1 MSLAEDF
8 AGQFSQDVLERPA
21 FDAAAVPEIEGIAP
35 GFHGFIAQLG
45 GASFRQGLY
54 RIHTPE
60 GMERWTMAVE
70 GAFPQ
75 YRGQMVCFAYDWL
88 GRQFALHRGDLV
100 EGLAQ
105 VRLFDPGFHQVL
117 NIPCSFETLHRAE
130 LPEYAD
136 DALAARFHAEWLAS
150 GGAAPGLAE
159 CIGYRIPPTLGGKDE
174 IANMEL
180 TDMDVYWELS

>member
-1 MSLAEDF
+1 MASVPPPVLRPGQGRLA
-8 AGQFSQDVLERPA
+8 GTVLRAAHPSTCVLRGPA
-21 FDAAAVPEIEGIAP
+21 VVGGIP
-35 GFHGFIAQLG
+35 GHGG
-45 GASFRQGLY
+45 WVGL
-54 RIHTPE
+54 E
-60 GMERWTMAVE
+60 VA
-70 GAFPQ
+70 
-75 YRGQMVCFAYDWL
+75 AYDWL